1 MGKMKILYYDCFSG
15 ISGDMNLAAMIDL
28 GLNKNFLLSELKK
41 LKLSGY
47 TIRFSKEQRS
57 GITGTR
63 VDVIT
68 DPSENQI
75 RRNLS
80 DIEKIIDTSDLN
92 KQVKSLSKR
101 IFQKLGKAEAHVHNK
116 PISKIHFHEVGA
128 IDSIID
134 IVGAAICYDYFQFDK
149 IFASS
154 VELGGGFIK
163 ASHGVLP
170 VPAPA
175 TVEILKNIPT
185 KIGGANFETTTPTGA
200 AILSTLVNDFADK
213 IELVIHKTGYGIG
226 HKVTESP
233 NLLRVYVGE
242 TDSVKNSDKQK
253 ESEACMIE
261 CNIDDMNPEW
271 YDFIMEKL
279 FDQGVQDVFFTPL
292 MMKKNRPAIK
302 ISVLCNP
309 DQMNKVKELLFTET
323 TTLGLRSYK
332 VNKTALER
340 KLSKLSTDYGEV
352 TIKSSYYQNKLLHSK
367 PEYED
372 CKRIAK
378 ERNIPIREVLK
389 HINTLLE

>member
-1 MGKMKILYYDCFSG
+1 
-15 ISGDMNLAAMIDL
+15 MNLAAMIDL
-28 GLNKNFLLSELKK
+28 GLDKNFLLSELKK

-75 RRNLS
+75 HRNLS

-175 TVEILKNIPT
+175 TMEILKNIPT

-200 AILSTLVNDFADK
+200 AILSTLVNDFTDK
-213 IELVIHKTGYGIG
+213 IEMVIHKTGYGIG

-242 TDSVKNSDKQK
+242 TDSVQNSDKQK

-279 FDQGVQDVFFTPL
+279 FGQGVQDVFFTPL

-302 ISVLCNP
+302 ISVLCSP

-332 VNKTALER
+332 VDKTALER
-340 KLSKLSTDYGEV
+340 KLSKLATDYGEV
-352 TIKSSYYQNKLLHSK
+352 TIKSCFYQNKLLHSK

>member
-1 MGKMKILYYDCFSG
+1 MKILYYDCFSG

-28 GLNKNFLLSELKK
+28 GLDKNHLQTELNK

-47 TIRFSKEQRS
+47 TIRFSKEQRN

-75 RRNLS
+75 HRNLS

-149 IFASS
+149 IFASR

-163 ASHGVLP
+163 ASHGILP

-200 AILSTLVNDFADK
+200 AILSTLVNDFTDK
-213 IELVIHKTGYGIG
+213 IEMVIHKTGYGVG

-242 TDSVKNSDKQK
+242 TDSVPNSDKQK

-302 ISVLCNP
+302 ISVLCSP

-340 KLSKLSTDYGEV
+340 KLSKLATDYGEV
-352 TIKSSYYQNKLLHSK
+352 TIKSCYYQNKLLHSK

-389 HINTLLE
+389 HINTLLI

>member
-1 MGKMKILYYDCFSG
+1 MKILYYDCFSG

-28 GLNKNFLLSELKK
+28 GLDKNFLLSELKK

-47 TIRFSKEQRS
+47 TIRFNKEQRS

-75 RRNLS
+75 HRNLL

-163 ASHGVLP
+163 ASHGILP

-200 AILSTLVNDFADK
+200 AILSTLVNDFTDK
-213 IELVIHKTGYGIG
+213 IEMVIHKTGYGVG

-242 TDSVKNSDKQK
+242 TDSVQNSDKQK

-279 FDQGVQDVFFTPL
+279 FGQGVQDVFFTPL

-309 DQMNKVKELLFTET
+309 DQMNKVKELLFTES

-340 KLSKLSTDYGEV
+340 KLGKLATDYGEV
-352 TIKSSYYQNKLLHSK
+352 TIKSCYYQNKLLHSK

-378 ERNIPIREVLK
+378 ERNIPIREVLD
-389 HINTLLE
+389 HINALLIK

>member
-1 MGKMKILYYDCFSG
+1 M
-15 ISGDMNLAAMIDL
+15 
-28 GLNKNFLLSELKK
+28 
-41 LKLSGY
+41 
-47 TIRFSKEQRS
+47 
-57 GITGTR
+57 
-63 VDVIT
+63 
-68 DPSENQI
+68 
-75 RRNLS
+75 
-80 DIEKIIDTSDLN
+80 
-92 KQVKSLSKR
+92 
-101 IFQKLGKAEAHVHNK
+101 
-116 PISKIHFHEVGA
+116 
-128 IDSIID
+128 
-134 IVGAAICYDYFQFDK
+134 
-149 IFASS
+149 
-154 VELGGGFIK
+154 GGGFIK
-163 ASHGVLP
+163 ASHGILP

-200 AILSTLVNDFADK
+200 AILSTLVNDFRDK
-213 IELVIHKTGYGIG
+213 IEMVIHKTGYGIG

-233 NLLRVYVGE
+233 NLLRVYVGG
-242 TDSVKNSDKQK
+242 TDSVKNSGKQK

-292 MMKKNRPAIK
+292 LMKKNRPAIK
-302 ISVLCNP
+302 ISVLCSP

-332 VNKTALER
+332 VDKTTLER
-340 KLSKLSTDYGEV
+340 KLSKLATDYGEV
-352 TIKSSYYQNKLLHSK
+352 TIKSCYYQNKLLHSK

-389 HINTLLE
+389 YINTLLE

>member
-1 MGKMKILYYDCFSG
+1 MKILYYDCFSG

-28 GLNKNFLLSELKK
+28 GLDKNFLLSELKK

-75 RRNLS
+75 HRNLS

-101 IFQKLGKAEAHVHNK
+101 IFQKLGKAEAHIHNK

-154 VELGGGFIK
+154 VELGGGCIK
-163 ASHGVLP
+163 ASHGRLP

-200 AILSTLVNDFADK
+200 AILSTLVNDFTDK
-213 IELVIHKTGYGIG
+213 IEMVIHKTGYGIG

-242 TDSVKNSDKQK
+242 TDSVNNSDKQK

-302 ISVLCNP
+302 ISVLCSP

-332 VNKTALER
+332 VDKTALER
-340 KLSKLSTDYGEV
+340 KLSKLTTDYGEV
-352 TIKSSYYQNKLLHSK
+352 TIKSCYYQNKLLHSK

-389 HINTLLE
+389 YINTLLE

>member
-302 ISVLCNP
+302 ISVLCSP

>member
-1 MGKMKILYYDCFSG
+1 MKILYYDCFSG

-28 GLNKNFLLSELKK
+28 GLDKNFLLSELKK

-75 RRNLS
+75 HRNLS

-200 AILSTLVNDFADK
+200 AILSTLVNDFTDK
-213 IELVIHKTGYGIG
+213 IEMVIHKTGYGIG

-302 ISVLCNP
+302 ISVLCSP
-309 DQMNKVKELLFTET
+309 DQMNKVKELLFIET
-323 TTLGLRSYK
+323 TTLGLRTYK
-332 VNKTALER
+332 VDKTALER
-340 KLSKLSTDYGEV
+340 KLSKLATDYGEV
-352 TIKSSYYQNKLLHSK
+352 TIKSCYYQNKLLHSK

-372 CKRIAK
+372 CKQIAK
-378 ERNIPIREVLK
+378 ERNIPIREVIE
-389 HINTLLE
+389 HINALLI

>member
-1 MGKMKILYYDCFSG
+1 MKILYYDCFSG

-28 GLNKNFLLSELKK
+28 GLDKNFLLSELKK

-75 RRNLS
+75 HRNLS

-200 AILSTLVNDFADK
+200 AILSTLVNDFTDK
-213 IELVIHKTGYGIG
+213 IEMVIHKTGYGIG

-279 FDQGVQDVFFTPL
+279 FGQGVQDVFFTPL

-302 ISVLCNP
+302 ISVLCSP
-309 DQMNKVKELLFTET
+309 DQMNKVKELLFIET
-323 TTLGLRSYK
+323 TTLGLRTYK
-332 VNKTALER
+332 VDKTALER
-340 KLSKLSTDYGEV
+340 KLSKLATDYGEV
-352 TIKSSYYQNKLLHSK
+352 TIKSCYYQNKLLHSK

-378 ERNIPIREVLK
+378 ERNIPIREVLN
-389 HINTLLE
+389 HINALLIK

>member
-1 MGKMKILYYDCFSG
+1 
-15 ISGDMNLAAMIDL
+15 MNLAAMIDL
-28 GLNKNFLLSELKK
+28 GLDKNFLLSELKK

-75 RRNLS
+75 HRNLS

-200 AILSTLVNDFADK
+200 AILSTLVNDFTDK
-213 IELVIHKTGYGIG
+213 IEMVIHKTGYGIG

-302 ISVLCNP
+302 ISVLCSP
-309 DQMNKVKELLFTET
+309 DQMNKVKELLFIET
-323 TTLGLRSYK
+323 TTLGLRTYK
-332 VNKTALER
+332 VDKTALER
-340 KLSKLSTDYGEV
+340 KLSKLATDYGEV
-352 TIKSSYYQNKLLHSK
+352 TIKSCYYQNKLLHSK

-372 CKRIAK
+372 CKQIAK
-378 ERNIPIREVLK
+378 ERNIPIREVIE
-389 HINTLLE
+389 HINALLI

>member
-1 MGKMKILYYDCFSG
+1 MKILYYDCFSG

-28 GLNKNFLLSELKK
+28 GLNKNFLLSELNK

-75 RRNLS
+75 HRNLS

-134 IVGAAICYDYFQFDK
+134 IVGAAICHDYFQFYK

-163 ASHGVLP
+163 ASHGILP

-200 AILSTLVNDFADK
+200 AILSTLVNDFSDK
-213 IELVIHKTGYGIG
+213 IEMVIHKTGYGVG

-242 TDSVKNSDKQK
+242 TDSVQNSDKQK

-279 FDQGVQDVFFTPL
+279 FGQGVQDVFFTPL

-302 ISVLCNP
+302 ISVLCSP

-340 KLSKLSTDYGEV
+340 KLSKLATDYGEV
-352 TIKSSYYQNKLLHSK
+352 TIKSCYYQNKLLHSK

-378 ERNIPIREVLK
+378 ERNIPIREVLD
-389 HINTLLE
+389 HINALLRT

>member
-1 MGKMKILYYDCFSG
+1 MKILYYDCFSG

-28 GLNKNFLLSELKK
+28 GLDKNFLLSEFKK
-41 LKLSGY
+41 LKLSEY
-47 TIRFSKEQRS
+47 TIRFCKEQRS
-57 GITGTR
+57 GITGTK

-68 DPSENQI
+68 GSSENQI
-75 RRNLS
+75 HRNLS

-163 ASHGVLP
+163 ASHGILP

-200 AILSTLVNDFADK
+200 AILSTLVNDFTNK
-213 IELVIHKTGYGIG
+213 IEMVIHKTGYGIG

-253 ESEACMIE
+253 KSEACMIE

-292 MMKKNRPAIK
+292 LMKKNRPAIK
-302 ISVLCNP
+302 ISVLCSP

-332 VNKTALER
+332 VDKTALER
-340 KLSKLSTDYGEV
+340 KLSKLATDYGEV
-352 TIKSSYYQNKLLHSK
+352 TIKSCYYQNKLLHSK

-389 HINTLLE
+389 YINTLLE